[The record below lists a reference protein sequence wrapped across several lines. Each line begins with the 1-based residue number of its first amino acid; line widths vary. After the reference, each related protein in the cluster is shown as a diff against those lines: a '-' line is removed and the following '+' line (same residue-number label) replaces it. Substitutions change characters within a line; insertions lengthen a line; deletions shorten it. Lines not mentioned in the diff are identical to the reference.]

1 LEIARSTKGLRI
13 TVIIPTSGGHSL
25 PITVKVKEIMDKNV
39 VTVDSSSP
47 ASQAIEKM
55 IQAGVWSLIVE
66 RQGLPVGVVTDR
78 DILRRCAAMGH
89 YPDKVKVEQIMS
101 SPIITIEP
109 DATVG
114 EAMRTLINKDIRRLY
129 VVEGGRITGRVTQTG
144 LFRNMLDIVMTLA
157 SLPYQL

>member
-1 LEIARSTKGLRI
+1 M
-13 TVIIPTSGGHSL
+13 